1 METRIKKMPSRLSQI
16 LALVFALLFT
26 HSSAQEPAKSVAAV
40 DFTARDLD
48 GKKVQLKTFLASGP
62 VLLDFWALWCVPCL
76 KEMPQL
82 QKLAEQYRKPG
93 LTVIAVNQDSPSDQS
108 KIKPFIKQKRYDF
121 VVVLDE
127 DKDLAKQ
134 FNVNILPTTLL
145 LDQSGKV
152 VYSHTGY
159 KPGDEAKLAEQISK
173 LFASGSDPK

>member
-1 METRIKKMPSRLSQI
+1 MPSRFSKILVI
-16 LALVFALLFT
+16 FLALFFVQ
-26 HSSAQEPAKSVAAV
+26 SSAQEPAKSVAAV

-48 GKKVQLKTFLASGP
+48 GKKVQLKTFLSKGP

-93 LTVIAVNQDSPSDQS
+93 LTIIAINQDSPSDQS
-108 KIKPFIKQKRYDF
+108 KVKPFVKQKRYDF

-127 DKDLAKQ
+127 DKDLSKQ
-134 FNVNILPTTLL
+134 FNVAVLPTTLL
-145 LDQSGKV
+145 LDQNGKI

-159 KPGDEAKLAEQISK
+159 KPGDEAKLAEELRK
-173 LFASGSDPK
+173 LFASGG